1 MLSLPLCC
9 SPHLDIALLSPACCI
24 HCDILYPHASIC
36 MKIFFFP
43 FTNGD
48 RCRCIVPH
56 LLFLQ
61 LIIYLGHPPQISTS
75 KPASFCLLAAEHWKI
90 CFKRKRRRR
99 LFWNVLPGSPRPEL
113 MRWETTLP
121 IPLVSTSRKPAWS
134 LASPTRAVTNRLCP
148 GQSERISG
156 SCSSLLQSVEKKSQ
170 TKSQIQVPALWAWS
184 LPWAVVSFPSLAHL
198 WPTTT

>member
-1 MLSLPLCC
+1 
-9 SPHLDIALLSPACCI
+9 
-24 HCDILYPHASIC
+24 

-56 LLFLQ
+56 SLFLQ
-61 LIIYLGHPPQISTS
+61 LIIYLGHPPQISAS
-75 KPASFCLLAAEHWKI
+75 KPASFCLMAAEHWKMG
-90 CFKRKRRRR
+90 FKRKRRKKKRRRRR

-134 LASPTRAVTNRLCP
+134 LASLTRAVTNRLCP

-170 TKSQIQVPALWAWS
+170 TKSQSQVPALWAGS
-184 LPWAVVSFPSLAHL
+184 LPWAVVSFPGLAH
-198 WPTTT
+198 P

>member
-9 SPHLDIALLSPACCI
+9 SLRLDIALLSPARCI
-24 HCDILYPHASIC
+24 HSDVLYPHASIC
-36 MKIFFFP
+36 IKIFSLP

-48 RCRCIVPH
+48 RCRRTVSH

-75 KPASFCLLAAEHWKI
+75 KPASFCLMAAEHWKM
-90 CFKRKRRRR
+90 CFKRKRRKNKRR
-99 LFWNVLPGSPRPEL
+99 KRKTLFWNVPPGSPRPEL

-121 IPLVSTSRKPAWS
+121 IPLVSNSRKPAWS
-134 LASPTRAVTNRLCP
+134 LASPTRAVTNRLCL

-156 SCSSLLQSVEKKSQ
+156 SCSSR
-170 TKSQIQVPALWAWS
+170 
-184 LPWAVVSFPSLAHL
+184 
-198 WPTTT
+198 